1 MIKYETKGKIQAV
14 KRFVVHSR
22 MISRQIIF
30 MLPVILLLYGFIIDT
45 AEASEIR
52 KMSLTQAVKTA
63 LKNNQDL
70 KLAKNSVQYSKLT
83 LKKEK
88 NDYLPQVT
96 GTAGTVLENDYGQSG
111 SNPNYYT
118 AGAEVSAQLNLFKGF
133 EDEASWESAQF
144 ELSSYEHTQI
154 RQEQQ
159 VVYDTVSAYLDVAKQ
174 LREIDIARENL
185 TYNSQQEKEINAFHE
200 AGKIPA
206 TDLYQ
211 QQAETAN
218 ARLEYIT
225 AKNNYKISK
234 MELFKTIGISGL
246 DDIEIEMPEITI
258 ATMTPETDVHGL
270 IQAAFQTRLDLLALE
285 KSLSVKEAL
294 IKEAASGKYPSVN
307 LNAGIGSLYDN
318 RYDSSFGDQ
327 FGDDNLNSYLGL
339 SVSLPIFDRQLTR
352 VKVSQAKIDKQ
363 SAHVTLEKL
372 KQQIR
377 VELGQAVAD
386 YQTACE
392 TIMVSESIL
401 LYTNKAFESVYQR
414 YKMGAAKFTELSQ
427 IQSDQVEAR
436 NNMVE
441 AEIDKILKIISISFY
456 KGDLGLS
463 HLLSHQGEEELS

>member
-1 MIKYETKGKIQAV
+1 MV
-14 KRFVVHSR
+14 KKSVVHSR
-22 MISRQIIF
+22 MINRQIVF
-30 MLPVILLLYGFIIDT
+30 MVLVILFLYGFSLT
-45 AEASEIR
+45 TVEASEIK
-52 KMSLTQAVKTA
+52 KMSMIQAVKIA

-70 KLAKNSVQYSKLT
+70 KLAKNNVEYATLT

-96 GTAGTVLENDYGQSG
+96 GTASTVLDKDYGQSG
-111 SNPNYYT
+111 SNRNYYT
-118 AGAEVSAQLNLFKGF
+118 AGAEVSAQLNIFKGF
-133 EDEASWESAQF
+133 EDESSWENARH
-144 ELSSYEHTQI
+144 ELSSYEYTEI

-159 VVYDTVSAYLDVAKQ
+159 VIYDTVSAYLDVVKQ
-174 LREIDIARENL
+174 LQEIDIARENL
-185 TYNSQQEKEINAFHE
+185 TTNSRQEKEIKAFHI

-225 AKNNYKISK
+225 AENAYKVSK
-234 MELFKTIGISGL
+234 MELFKTIGISGS
-246 DDIEIEMPEITI
+246 DNIEIEIPEIKI
-258 ATMTPETDVHGL
+258 SAMTPETDIHRLV
-270 IQAAFQTRLDLLALE
+270 QAAFQTRPDLLAIE
-285 KSLSVKEAL
+285 KSVSAKDAL
-294 IKEAASGKYPSVN
+294 IKEAASGKYPSVD
-307 LNAGIGSLYDN
+307 LNAGIGSSYDN
-318 RYDSSFGDQ
+318 RYDSNFGNQ
-327 FGDDNLNSYLGL
+327 FGDDNLNSYVGL

-363 SAHVTLEKL
+363 STNVTLEKL

-377 VELGQAVAD
+377 VELGEAVAD
-386 YQTACE
+386 YQTASE
-392 TIMVSESIL
+392 TITVSESIL

-414 YKMGAAKFTELSQ
+414 YKMGAANFTELSQ

-463 HLLSHQGEEELS
+463 HLSKEKLS